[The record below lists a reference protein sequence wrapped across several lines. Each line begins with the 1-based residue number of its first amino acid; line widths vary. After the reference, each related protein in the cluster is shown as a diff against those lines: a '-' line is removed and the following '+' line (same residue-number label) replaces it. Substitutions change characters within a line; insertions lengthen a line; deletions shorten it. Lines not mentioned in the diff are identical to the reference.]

1 MCACVILG
9 ICLAAGIRSIAIS
22 QYCSGGT
29 RFRLRLFHS
38 ALLLFQFSFFQ
49 PTLDSTW
56 VAHPIT
62 NDSNVTNDTSSNNG
76 NINNAKNYTTKNHT
90 PSSWAVRP
98 APVVVVDLGPH
109 WASNAQMSQAA
120 WTHAGREALELLQVV
135 H

>member
-1 MCACVILG
+1 LLWRHQIPLASLSQCPSSFSILP
-9 ICLAAGIRSIAIS
+9 
-22 QYCSGGT
+22 
-29 RFRLRLFHS
+29 
-38 ALLLFQFSFFQ
+38 FFQ

-62 NDSNVTNDTSSNNG
+62 NDSNVTNDTSNNND